1 MKEEMYT
8 LLNRGIWEFN
18 NLPYEK
24 DVVGCYWVFAI
35 KYHLDR
41 TIEWSKAWLVA
52 KGILKLMV

>member
-1 MKEEMYT
+1 MYT